1 VTIKKKNII
10 GMHSFRNSNS
20 QLVLTAC
27 TDSKEIGYNL
37 VSSNSMAVLKY
48 LTFILKHKV

>member
-1 VTIKKKNII
+1 
-10 GMHSFRNSNS
+10 MHSFRNSNS